1 MGPCQA
7 AGKSISMGAA
17 PAAPPVLFP
26 KGGHEIV
33 TYAVGLG
40 RRPPLAMLAAMALAA
55 CQPTVKVEA
64 PKEPITINL
73 NIKLDADVR
82 VKLEESAKQDIK
94 ANPNIF

>member
-1 MGPCQA
+1 MLDKFTMERLAPWLYILA
-7 AGKSISMGAA
+7 IAGSA
-17 PAAPPVLFP
+17 
-26 KGGHEIV
+26 
-33 TYAVGLG
+33 
-40 RRPPLAMLAAMALAA
+40 AA

-82 VKLEESAKQDIK
+82 VKLEEQAKKDIE